1 MKISQL
7 SVFLENRPHS
17 LLEPL
22 QALAAAGIDLSGIA
36 LADSEQFGI
45 LRLVL
50 RDWARARGLL
60 QSGGW
65 AVTVTDMVAIHVE
78 DQLYLLDLMSR
89 TNPGHTWGVGHDR
102 ERNVVHVSMKN
113 GWVQFKSIDNL
124 WGVNSMGYVQGK
136 GRSYVAAIMSR
147 MPTFDEG
154 RALVDAIG
162 ADTESAVEQ
171 PVIRLLVEGFQ
182 DARSDS

>member
-1 MKISQL
+1 
-7 SVFLENRPHS
+7 
-17 LLEPL
+17 
-22 QALAAAGIDLSGIA
+22 
-36 LADSEQFGI
+36 
-45 LRLVL
+45 
-50 RDWARARGLL
+50 
-60 QSGGW
+60 
-65 AVTVTDMVAIHVE
+65 
-78 DQLYLLDLMSR
+78 DLMSR

-162 ADTESAVEQ
+162 ADLFD
-171 PVIRLLVEGFQ
+171 ILEGEL
-182 DARSDS
+182 A